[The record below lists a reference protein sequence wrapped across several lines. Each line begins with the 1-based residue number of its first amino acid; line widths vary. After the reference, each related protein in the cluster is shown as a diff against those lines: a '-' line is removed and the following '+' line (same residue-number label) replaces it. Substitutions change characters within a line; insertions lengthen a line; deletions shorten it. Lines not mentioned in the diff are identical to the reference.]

1 MKGTDAN
8 ELPAFLLEDN
18 VISNDIDDVRPF
30 LDGLD
35 RAGMETG
42 IQHAAILR
50 SHAGPSSD

>member
-1 MKGTDAN
+1 
-8 ELPAFLLEDN
+8 